1 MDRVR
6 VPKAGELVASQLR
19 RQIVRGDLREG
30 DALPSEAVLMERFGV
45 SRPTLREA
53 FRILEAE
60 NLISV
65 RRGAAAGRAC
75 TCPDV
80 AAAARYAGAILEY
93 RQATLSDVF
102 DTRTVLE
109 SQAAA
114 LLSQRRGRAHLDRL
128 ERAARGRGGVARR
141 RRGDASSR
149 PTKPSISAWSS
160 SPATRHSICSSG
172 CSTPS
177 SRRRR
182 RLRRAGTRSPATS
195 CRCVQ
200 RTHRSHVKLVEV
212 LRTEQPERPRLTG
225 ASICS
230 PQRGSCSRTSPR
242 RPFSTSCPR
251 REPAS
256 PRRPFSLSRR
266 G

>member
-1 MDRVR
+1 VSVMDRVR
-6 VPKAGELVASQLR
+6 VPKAGELVATQLR

-65 RRGAAAGRAC
+65 RRGARGGARVHV
-75 TCPDV
+75 PDV

-109 SQAAA
+109 SQAAG

-128 ERAARGRGGVARR
+128 EELLAAEEATLDGDEAAFLAADEAFHLGVVELADNQTLDLLVRMLYAIIERATASSTTRHKESGDQGPLRR
-141 RRGDASSR
+141 R
-149 PTKPSISAWSS
+149 
-160 SPATRHSICSSG
+160 
-172 CSTPS
+172 
-177 SRRRR
+177 
-182 RLRRAGTRSPATS
+182 
-195 CRCVQ
+195 
-200 RTHRSHVKLVEV
+200 THKSHVKLVEV
-212 LRTEQPERPRLTG
+212 LRTG
-225 ASICS
+225 APGEAEDYWRKHLQSAARILLED
-230 PQRGSCSRTSPR
+230 
-242 RPFSTSCPR
+242 
-251 REPAS
+251 EPAQTVLDLMS
-256 PRRPFSLSRR
+256 
-266 G
+266 